1 MGCLSVKAERIDT
14 PLCVSAADLTRR
26 LKVTATL
33 LCSVG
38 QIGNGEAFRVGEGDF
53 LVFEGKFLVERI
65 KTENY
70 GRL

>member
-1 MGCLSVKAERIDT
+1 MGCLSATANRIG
-14 PLCVSAADLTRR
+14 VSPNIDATDLTRR

-38 QIGNGEAFRVGEGDF
+38 QIGNGEAFRVSEGDF
-53 LVFEGKFLVERI
+53 LVFEGKFLVKRI

-70 GRL
+70 DRL